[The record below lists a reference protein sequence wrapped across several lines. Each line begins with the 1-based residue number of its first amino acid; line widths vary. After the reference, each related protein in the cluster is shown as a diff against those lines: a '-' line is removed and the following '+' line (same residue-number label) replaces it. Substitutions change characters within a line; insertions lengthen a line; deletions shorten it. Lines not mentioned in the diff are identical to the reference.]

1 MSFRNE
7 VEMRQSLLCNIFYIE
22 DSALESLKGLKIA
35 ARNLSS
41 SGLTGELVYSIW
53 KLTML
58 QYLFQRG
65 LNSKPNA
72 LIKKLRKAPLLHHV
86 GINTITSQQSVNHF
100 IFCFL
105 RCILLLTIEGSIKLL
120 VCIFL

>member
-72 LIKKLRKAPLLHHV
+72 LIKKLRKADSDELM
-86 GINTITSQQSVNHF
+86 IEADITCTILKS
-100 IFCFL
+100 
-105 RCILLLTIEGSIKLL
+105 
-120 VCIFL
+120 